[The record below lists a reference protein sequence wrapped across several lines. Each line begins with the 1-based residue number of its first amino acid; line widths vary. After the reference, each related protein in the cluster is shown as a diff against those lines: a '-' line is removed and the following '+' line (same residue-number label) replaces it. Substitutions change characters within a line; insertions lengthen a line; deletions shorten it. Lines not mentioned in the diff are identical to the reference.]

1 MSHITIIDLE
11 VFCRVGVSDDERAK
25 PQRLLVSVD
34 MEYDFSSAAVSDRIA
49 RTIDYFEVSQRLIRF
64 GERQGWRIIESLA
77 TEMAEKILAEFR
89 PQSVTVEVKKFP
101 IPEARYVSV
110 TVTKAQPPLLA
121 IRHPWWWRGW

>member
-34 MEYDFSSAAVSDRIA
+34 MEYDFSSAAVSDRIT
-49 RTIDYFEVSQRLIRF
+49 RTIDYFEVSQRLMRF

-77 TEMAEKILAEFR
+77 SEMAEKILVEFR

-101 IPEARYVSV
+101 IPQASYVSV
-110 TVTKAQPPLLA
+110 TVTKAPPQPVN
-121 IRHPWWWRGW
+121 IKRPWWWRGW

>member
-11 VFCRVGVSDDERAK
+11 VFCRVGVSDEERAK

-49 RTIDYFEVSQRLIRF
+49 RTIDYFQVSQRLIRF
-64 GERQGWRIIESLA
+64 GERKGWRIIESLA
-77 TEMAEKILAEFR
+77 TEMAEKILVEFQ

-110 TVTKAQPPLLA
+110 TVTKAQPPPLM
-121 IRHPWWWRGW
+121 IKRPWWWRGW